1 MTMIFAPGC
10 ALTLERPVLAEKI
23 LELLN
28 QHIGICTRLDTCCR
42 NSPQLSDGTTV
53 INVCAGCDKRYRENY
68 ESCTTTSLWEI
79 IDQAEFWEFPDY
91 GGMQMSVLDP
101 CPVRSEARVHDA
113 VRSLLTK
120 MNIEIVEAR
129 NIRDKSICCGDTMW
143 GKVGTA
149 RVLKKMKQRTNQMP
163 ADNVAVYCV
172 SCIKSIAN
180 GGKTPRHLVD
190 LLFGEE
196 TAVGSCDPDTWHG
209 ELEAY
214 VAEH

>member
-1 MTMIFAPGC
+1 MITFFAPGC
-10 ALTLERPVLAEKI
+10 ALTLERPHLADKI
-23 LELLN
+23 LTLINE
-28 QHIGICTRLDTCCR
+28 HVGPCTRLDTCCR
-42 NSPQLSDGTTV
+42 NSPALEDGSTV
-53 INVCAGCDKRYRENY
+53 INICAGCDNRYRENY
-68 ESCTTTSLWEI
+68 PNSTTTSLWEV
-79 IDQAEFWEFPDY
+79 IDKADFWEFPDY
-91 GGMQMSVLDP
+91 GGMQMSILDP

-120 MNIEIVEAR
+120 MNIEVVEAK

-149 RVLKKMKQRTNQMP
+149 RVLKKMKQRADQMP
-163 ADNVAVYCV
+163 ADDVVVYCV
-172 SCIKSIAN
+172 SCVKSIAN

-190 LLFGEE
+190 LLFGEK
-196 TAVGSCDPDTWHG
+196 TAVGTCDPDLWHG